1 MIIDIG
7 SNGNNLVLE
16 GRGAR
21 QGNCV
26 DALGQSVIG
35 QVSACNTVNFYRAAN
50 AEIANGIA
58 EGPGD
63 RYLRGRPAVRDACVT
78 SP

>member
-1 MIIDIG
+1 M
-7 SNGNNLVLE
+7 LT

-21 QGNCV
+21 QQSSGCV

-35 QVSACNTVNFYRAAN
+35 QVAACDAVPFYSLAN
-50 AEIANGIA
+50 AEIA
-58 EGPGD
+58 
-63 RYLRGRPAVRDACVT
+63 RGTLKVPALGTAPTARPARPRVT